1 MLIEHP
7 QGTEAIPDRLL
18 GVLGLGVGLVKLLAR
33 QGDPHGGSSVV
44 ILGLGVRRACVQKAR
59 LGQNWFTKE
68 AGDST
73 QHL

>member
-33 QGDPHGGSSVV
+33 QGDPHGGTVWWYW
-44 ILGLGVRRACVQKAR
+44 G
-59 LGQNWFTKE
+59 
-68 AGDST
+68 
-73 QHL
+73 